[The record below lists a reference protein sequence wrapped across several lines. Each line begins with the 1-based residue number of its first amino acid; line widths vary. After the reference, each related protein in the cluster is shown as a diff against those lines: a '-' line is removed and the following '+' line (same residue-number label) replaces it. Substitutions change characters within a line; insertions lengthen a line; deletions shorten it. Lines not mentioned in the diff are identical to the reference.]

1 MVVNSWL
8 FNVPAWLSRTT
19 FPRISFPRCV
29 SSYRAFCTVRQ
40 QLCCYCFWCV
50 EQRCSWWLS
59 RLFPHGRQLGT
70 CFTCPDLP
78 SASTSPKSGLCL
90 ALQQRASA
98 SPAGRLRHQNWR
110 SFDVVR
116 LALLK
121 KKKMPWFAGF
131 ANSHGVNTLLA
142 ADFTLPLWCHWMWL
156 SGANMHRPQHTAAD
170 GSQSVFV
177 S

>member
-8 FNVPAWLSRTT
+8 FNVPAWLSQTT
-19 FPRISFPRCV
+19 FPRISFSRCV

-121 KKKMPWFAGF
+121 KKNALICRICQFTWCKYSPCSWFHPATVVSL
-131 ANSHGVNTLLA
+131 NVTLR
-142 ADFTLPLWCHWMWL
+142 
-156 SGANMHRPQHTAAD
+156 S
-170 GSQSVFV
+170 
-177 S
+177 